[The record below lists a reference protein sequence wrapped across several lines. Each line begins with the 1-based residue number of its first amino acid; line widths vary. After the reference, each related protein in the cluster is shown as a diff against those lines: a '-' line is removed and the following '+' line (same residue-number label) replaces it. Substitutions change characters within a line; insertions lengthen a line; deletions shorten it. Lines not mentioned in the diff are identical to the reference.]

1 MRLKT
6 VKTLTLTM
14 VVVVTMVAIASAQ
27 VPIRIRGAIS
37 KVSGQTLTIAARDDS
52 TVEVRLADTVG

>member
-6 VKTLTLTM
+6 VRTLTLAM

-37 KVSGQTLTIAARDDS
+37 KVSGQTLTSAARDNS
-52 TVEVRLADTVG
+52 RPAAP